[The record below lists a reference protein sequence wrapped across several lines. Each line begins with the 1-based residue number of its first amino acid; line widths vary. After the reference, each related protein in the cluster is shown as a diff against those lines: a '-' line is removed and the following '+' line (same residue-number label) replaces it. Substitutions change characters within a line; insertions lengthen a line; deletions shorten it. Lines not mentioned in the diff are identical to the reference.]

1 MSIIT
6 IPGKQRLA
14 VSPGPPI
21 RERMVIA
28 CIITIANCDFL
39 VVYNALRILHMWR
52 IVKAQMDNANRSMQD
67 VSVIHSGLHY
77 PLGLRPFFTRCVG
90 PPPLVA
96 HKTCGHHSSTS
107 LVYDHNASC
116 EDDGWSACL
125 AGESTERCNPRGK
138 GALLSPA
145 HGLLLLIV
153 PVSSALPIALILVVG
168 LDEANDRLGADEVK
182 T

>member
-6 IPGKQRLA
+6 IPGKQHL
-14 VSPGPPI
+14 VVGPALPF
-21 RERMVIA
+21 RERMWYTMLSTFFSR
-28 CIITIANCDFL
+28 CI
-39 VVYNALRILHMWR
+39 V
-52 IVKAQMDNANRSMQD
+52 
-67 VSVIHSGLHY
+67 
-77 PLGLRPFFTRCVG
+77 
-90 PPPLVA
+90 VA

-107 LVYDHNASC
+107 LLYDHNASC

-125 AGESTERCNPRGK
+125 AGESTEGCNPRGK

-153 PVSSALPIALILVVG
+153 PVSSASPIALILVVG
-168 LDEANDRLGADEVK
+168 LDEANDRLGADEDK